1 MLHAID
7 SLEEERF
14 QVRVAWL
21 YHVEGLTQAS
31 IADHLGVTR
40 LRVNRAL
47 GEALRNGVVKVSIHS
62 AFAPCLELEARFKE
76 RYGLSN
82 AVITPEPADDENVQA
97 VVGAELG
104 RYISLLLTDPAIK
117 LFGIGWGNTL
127 NIATRAVK
135 PSKRDDLEII
145 SVMGGLSRGSD
156 VNSFEITTR
165 LANLYAAERTYM
177 TAPLFASTEE
187 SRDIIM
193 VQDVFQEVLTR
204 IRQADAIAMGVG
216 DISDRSLLIRNGLPK
231 DVTGDDLIAAGAVGD
246 MLGFFVDA
254 EGGPID
260 HPITRRVIGIDPFE
274 LKSRP
279 NVILAAGGAHKVA
292 IIRAALGSGIFDVL
306 VTDQRTAEAVL
317 GE

>member
-1 MLHAID
+1 
-7 SLEEERF
+7 
-14 QVRVAWL
+14 
-21 YHVEGLTQAS
+21 
-31 IADHLGVTR
+31 
-40 LRVNRAL
+40 
-47 GEALRNGVVKVSIHS
+47 
-62 AFAPCLELEARFKE
+62 
-76 RYGLSN
+76 
-82 AVITPEPADDENVQA
+82 
-97 VVGAELG
+97 
-104 RYISLLLTDPAIK
+104 
-117 LFGIGWGNTL
+117 
-127 NIATRAVK
+127 
-135 PSKRDDLEII
+135 
-145 SVMGGLSRGSD
+145 
-156 VNSFEITTR
+156 
-165 LANLYAAERTYM
+165 
-177 TAPLFASTEE
+177 
-187 SRDIIM
+187 M

-292 IIRAALGSGIFDVL
+292 IIRAALGSGIFDVF